1 MAGLDEGDGGGDGW
15 SAMSNEGSGGFDE
28 GDGGG
33 NGWTAMSNEGS
44 GGFDEGDGGR
54 DGWTAM
60 SNEGSGGLG
69 GCFPGGDGALS
80 QHPLQSQTLIRSSQ
94 EYCPVVSHSPQVRA
108 AGNGAGFAEFP
119 NPNI

>member
-1 MAGLDEGDGGGDGW
+1 
-15 SAMSNEGSGGFDE
+15 
-28 GDGGG
+28 
-33 NGWTAMSNEGS
+33 MSNEGS

-80 QHPLQSQTLIRSSQ
+80 QHPLQSQPYALISSSQ
-94 EYCPVVSHSPQVRA
+94 EDEYVVSHSPQVRA
-108 AGNGAGFAEFP
+108 AGNGAGFAESA
-119 NPNI
+119 NSS